1 MMFSARRASRNVKG
15 IRTMGSFVVVVR
27 SLLSQIREA
36 TVETHTP
43 PDGKRLLNSPY
54 MRAMPPRSGGKSC
67 VRNKILQVGFTL
79 DSILA
84 WSLLRPASSQA
95 RKRNLREIES

>member
-1 MMFSARRASRNVKG
+1 
-15 IRTMGSFVVVVR
+15 MGGCVVAVR
-27 SLLSQIREA
+27 SIFSQIREA

-67 VRNKILQVGFTL
+67 VRNKILQVRFTL
-79 DSILA
+79 RFDPRMEPPPTGFPPKLA
-84 WSLLRPASSQA
+84 RGTVE
-95 RKRNLREIES
+95 R